1 MAVKPKFKTWGAILL
16 IVISS
21 LACEL
26 GSTLLE
32 ATPPDASPILFQDDF
47 SNAESG
53 WERSAQG
60 GRKDYYSGTYH
71 INILSANMFS
81 WSVAQQSMGDVV
93 VAADAAYTGSAELAE
108 MGVICR
114 MQNSSDFYFFS
125 IRSDGAYAIFKM
137 YQGSEFFLGMDG
149 YQFSPAINSG
159 LNTNHIEARCVG
171 DQLSLSVNGTQLAV
185 VQDSSYQV
193 GDLGLIVGAFD
204 QPDVNVFFDNF
215 IVSRPEG

>member
-1 MAVKPKFKTWGAILL
+1 MAEKLRIKTWGMIAL
-16 IVISS
+16 IVVSS
-21 LACEL
+21 LACGL
-26 GSTLLE
+26 GSALIE
-32 ATPPDASPILFQDDF
+32 STPPDASPILYQDDF
-47 SNAESG
+47 SDVNSG
-53 WERSAQG
+53 WERSTQG

-71 INILSANMFS
+71 INILDTNLFS

-93 VAADAAYTGSAELAE
+93 VSVDIAFTGSAELAE

-149 YQFSPAINSG
+149 YQFDPNINAG
-159 LNTNHIEARCVG
+159 LNTNHLEARCVG
-171 DQLSLSVNGTQLAV
+171 DQLSLYANGFQLAV

-193 GDLGLIVGAFD
+193 GDTGVIVGAFE

-215 IVSRPEG
+215 IVSRP